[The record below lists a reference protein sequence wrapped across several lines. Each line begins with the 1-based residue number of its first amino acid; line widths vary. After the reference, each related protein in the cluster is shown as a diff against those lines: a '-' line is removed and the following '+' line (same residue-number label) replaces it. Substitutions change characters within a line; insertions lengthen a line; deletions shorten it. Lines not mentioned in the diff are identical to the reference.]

1 MSADISENEIPIV
14 FIILMMLLVLMVRS
28 PMLGSFQHGELPED
42 TVIKIVE
49 QLNGKLARK
58 LKNAAQGT
66 EEESRNEKEVTLTS
80 TMMEQKTVFLKGIHK
95 EDEKTGITAAEE
107 DQPPCEALEVGK
119 LTLEDILLNEIPKM
133 RPGRYVDLLILRSIL
148 SRINIILL
156 TA

>member
-28 PMLGSFQHGELPED
+28 PMLGSFRHGELPED

-95 EDEKTGITAAEE
+95 VDEKTGTEAEE

-133 RPGRYVDLLILRSIL
+133 RPGRYVRC
-148 SRINIILL
+148 
-156 TA
+156 